1 MKLRHV
7 AMAFALLGVVMT
19 NTPALAATILYEGR
33 TITVENTLDDPTN
46 LWVTPEDLTKINGF
60 VIKPE
65 GACLDEICIPL
76 KEGSGLSVTRLGQ
89 QWISVTTLAQMINQ
103 PFAADTSEKVWS
115 FAPIPA
121 KHESYLQTAVAPDFE
136 LKDRSGKT
144 VRLSDY
150 KGKKVLL
157 MTWASW

>member
-1 MKLRHV
+1 MKKCIFAASL
-7 AMAFALLGVVMT
+7 MAVLGFGISA
-19 NTPALAATILYEGR
+19 NAATVLYEGR
-33 TITVENTLDDPTN
+33 TIEVEQTLDDPVN
-46 LWVTPEDLTKINGF
+46 LWVTPADLTKINGF

-76 KEGSGLSVTRLGQ
+76 TEQNQLSVTRLGQ
-89 QWISVTTLAQMINQ
+89 QWINLTKLAQVLKQ
-103 PFAADTSEKVWS
+103 PYASDSASKVWS

>member
-1 MKLRHV
+1 MKKSIFAAFVV
-7 AMAFALLGVVMT
+7 AVLGSALSV
-19 NTPALAATILYEGR
+19 NAATILYEGR
-33 TITVENTLDDPTN
+33 TITIENTLDDPVH
-46 LWVTPEDLTKINGF
+46 LWVTPADLTKINGF

-76 KEGSGLSVTRLGQ
+76 TEQNQLSITRLGQ
-89 QWISVTTLAQMINQ
+89 QWINLTKLAQILKQ
-103 PFAADTSEKVWS
+103 PFASDTSSKVWS

-144 VRLSDY
+144 IRLSDY